1 MFDAIFS
8 WYTLWWIILP
18 VYVVCCVGLIVIVL
32 LQKGKGT
39 GFAGAFGVGAGS
51 ETVFGPRA
59 RKSLPVRLTYIM
71 AGLFMFFSLSMSLLV
86 GKIIEG
92 TAPAQVVETA
102 EEGQSN
108 ALDQLFGPQATGG
121 TPPLATAP
129 AELGVPAEIT
139 EIPAETAASGVAEA
153 TGSPPT
159 AESSVEGS
167 SPQPSPSQQ

>member
-8 WYTLWWIILP
+8 WYTLWWIMLP

-71 AGLFMFFSLSMSLLV
+71 AGLFMFLSLSMSLLV

-92 TAPAQVVETA
+92 TAPAQVVETE

-108 ALDQLFGPQATGG
+108 ALDQLFGPQATGVT
-121 TPPLATAP
+121 TPPATESAVS
-129 AELGVPAEIT
+129 VPAEIT
-139 EIPAETAASGVAEA
+139 EMPAETTAPGAVDAP
-153 TGSPPT
+153 GSPPT

-167 SPQPSPSQQ
+167 TPPAQPSQQ